1 MRVQVE
7 LALHLPSAHPD
18 DPMRRHHE
26 ELAIASSVWP
36 ALSLL
41 VPFSAA
47 LWARIRSAPKAADR
61 PREDA
66 AER

>member
-1 MRVQVE
+1 
-7 LALHLPSAHPD
+7 
-18 DPMRRHHE
+18 MRRHHE
-26 ELAIASSVWP
+26 ELAIAASVWP

-47 LWARIRSAPKAADR
+47 LWARIKSAPKAADR